1 MPLQQEDIYGKL
13 KQYAAKQ
20 NTDIELASLD
30 LTTEKKMW
38 VENMLKNNRNFQF
51 EIYPKFDFF
60 NMSDKWVKMTIQ
72 EEMTIIE
79 RITKETNERTEE
91 ETNNELNN
99 NKV

>member
-13 KQYAAKQ
+13 KQYAAKL
-20 NTDIELASLD
+20 NIDIELASLD

-38 VENMLKNNRNFQF
+38 VENMC
-51 EIYPKFDFF
+51 EIYPKFDFY

-79 RITKETNERTEE
+79 RITKETNERTDE
-91 ETNNELNN
+91 ETINELNN
-99 NKV
+99 NTE